1 MNYLTRP
8 ALRSDNGRSLKNLS
22 STPANSLQ
30 GRIFYAPH
38 SLSRASAR
46 LARSLGVS
54 GIGNDPDALTC
65 VESTPTPFQVI
76 LDLKN
81 LGGIYA

>member
-8 ALRSDNGRSLKNLS
+8 ALRSDNDRSLKNIS

-38 SLSRASAR
+38 SVSRALAR

-54 GIGNDPDALTC
+54 GIRKDPDAPIC
-65 VESTPTPFQVI
+65 VESTPTPFRVV
-76 LDLKN
+76 LN
-81 LGGIYA
+81 LESTRRLYA